1 MERFVIQRAVT
12 GEVLS
17 YDFRGMTAG
26 APTRELSAVGTMPIT
41 VGAAQA
47 NATASDGKPLFIEWG
62 TIVTVDDDGEIRFRG
77 IITDVDYSGPEWK
90 LTASALPT
98 IFYGCPYDGDPYY
111 GAEVD
116 PAAIVRKLV
125 AHVQSFPDSDLGI
138 TVVGTT
144 PVRVGS
150 FSTQRRIEAE
160 TYYDEKVVDYKA
172 ENKTLQALRKVV
184 AATRKTAA
192 AQRTSRAAASKELT
206 AAKTA
211 LTAAKR
217 ALTSAKSAL
226 TAAQKTKDPAKI
238 AAAQTAVSNAQSGV
252 TAATGVVSD
261 RQAALNGRDGNLDAT
276 NARIKTQ
283 QTAVDVQARIVAT
296 MKERK
301 DKASELKSAA
311 QQQESEDGGA
321 YALEWWDAPD
331 CGRLIDDL
339 AKSAPFDWVEEHY
352 WSGDL
357 PKTRIRIAHPR
368 TGRRLSGDS
377 DPSFVQGVNITV
389 RLQPK
394 TSGGD
399 FANTV
404 LGIGA
409 GEGAGSVRRLISTRN
424 GRLRRVATLQSKDV
438 KSKQDMVTRLQAELV
453 ARQETLAV
461 DSITVAA
468 GHPNSKRGSYSLGDD
483 IYVQGKVPHYG
494 NFSLWHRIVGITE
507 NTNGTDELSLQLTDS
522 FTYGS
527 GVE

>member
-1 MERFVIQRAVT
+1 MERFIIQRAVT

-41 VGAAQA
+41 VPAAQA
-47 NATASDGKPLFIEWG
+47 NSKASDGKPLFDEWG
-62 TIVTVDDDGEIRFRG
+62 TIVTVAEDDQIRFRG
-77 IITDVDYSGPEWK
+77 IVTEVSFAGPDWK
-90 LTASALPT
+90 LALSALPT
-98 IFYGCPYDGDPYY
+98 VLYGCPYGDEPYY

-125 AHVQSFPDSDLGI
+125 AHVQSFPDSDIGL

-150 FSTQRRIEAE
+150 FSTQRRIEAVA
-160 TYYDEKVVDYKA
+160 YYDEKVRDYKA
-172 ENKTLQALRKVV
+172 ENKTLQALRKIV
-184 AATRKTAA
+184 ATTRKTAA
-192 AQRTSRAAASKELT
+192 TQRTSRANASKDLT
-206 AAKTA
+206 AAKKA

-217 ALTSAKSAL
+217 ALTAAKSAL

-238 AAAQTAVSNAQSGV
+238 AAAQTAVRNAQTGV
-252 TAATGVVSD
+252 TDATGVVND
-261 RQAALNGRDGNLDAT
+261 RQAALNGRDGNLDTT
-276 NARIKTQ
+276 NARIKAQ
-283 QTAVDVQARIVAT
+283 QADVDAQAAIVAT

-321 YALEWWDAPD
+321 YALEAWEAPD

-339 AKSAPFDWVEEHY
+339 AKDAPFDWVEEHY
-352 WSGDL
+352 WSGDV
-357 PKTRIRIAHPR
+357 PATRIRIAYPR
-368 TGRRLSGDS
+368 TGRRLEGDGA
-377 DPSFVQGVNITV
+377 PTFQQGVNIAV
-389 RLQPK
+389 RLQPAS
-394 TSGGD
+394 SGGD

-404 LGIGA
+404 FGIGA
-409 GEGAGSVRRLISTRN
+409 GEGAGSIRRLISKRD
-424 GRLRRVATLQSKDV
+424 GRLRRVATLQSKDI

-461 DSITVAA
+461 DSIVVNE
-468 GHPNSKRGSYSLGDD
+468 HVNSPRGSYALGDD
-483 IYVQGKVPHYG
+483 IFVQGKVPHYG
-494 NFSLWHRIVGITE
+494 DFGLWHRIVGITE
-507 NTNGTDELSLQLTDS
+507 NTNGTTEISLQLTDS